1 MEPVERWWPSGGV
14 QRWRG
19 SDRPSAAAPG
29 LHAGLPLELELLLL
43 PGEGGAE
50 HRGWEL
56 RRAVLSL
63 QPRVISAVPT
73 GVRQWEEGSGGIPAA
88 QRLPAGCRRCKGGG
102 GIHSPISGLCAPPEG
117 PRSALSRLTPAG
129 ALSGHPQTKP
139 CRVGSRSVNVKE
151 ARKHP
156 LEKKKKGKLYS
167 CGGNN
172 NCAAAQHS
180 SHNPFPDGA
189 AGGRG
194 AGWGSQHVAAA
205 VLHGDR
211 APVQAGATARTGTGL
226 PLQDAGSAVLRC
238 CTQGSTSH
246 KPTQP
251 PRLLLSHCC
260 PCARQSPSSPAASCP
275 CPAQRVPA
283 FLADPRGSSVAFL
296 ALLSHITPRSTG
308 MLAAGTAPCPG
319 APRGRAPLLAAC

>member
-1 MEPVERWWPSGGV
+1 MPASPWSWSCCCC
-14 QRWRG
+14 
-19 SDRPSAAAPG
+19 PG
-29 LHAGLPLELELLLL
+29 R
-43 PGEGGAE
+43 GGAE

-73 GVRQWEEGSGGIPAA
+73 GVRQREEGSGGSPAA

-102 GIHSPISGLCAPPEG
+102 GGFIPPYQGCVHPQKG
-117 PRSALSRLTPAG
+117 PGAALSRLTPAG

-156 LEKKKKGKLYS
+156 LEKKKGKLYS

-180 SHNPFPDGA
+180 SHNPFPGFPDGA

>member
-1 MEPVERWWPSGGV
+1 M
-14 QRWRG
+14 
-19 SDRPSAAAPG
+19 
-29 LHAGLPLELELLLL
+29 
-43 PGEGGAE
+43 
-50 HRGWEL
+50 
-56 RRAVLSL
+56 
-63 QPRVISAVPT
+63 
-73 GVRQWEEGSGGIPAA
+73 
-88 QRLPAGCRRCKGGG
+88 
-102 GIHSPISGLCAPPEG
+102 
-117 PRSALSRLTPAG
+117 
-129 ALSGHPQTKP
+129 
-139 CRVGSRSVNVKE
+139 NVKE

-319 APRGRAPLLAAC
+319 APRGSAPLLAAC